1 MIHATRRKG
10 MVGMVGMDKTKP
22 WMQHEPTILG
32 FLVSVWWVSERPL
45 EVKFCFQPSWKI
57 CLISWSFLCQL
68 QANAEW
74 ICYQTGH
81 TNQQPSQDHDDGA
94 SRGQAGVLN
103 WLVHQL
109 LFHPCHR
116 DPWGHFIHCEP
127 LLSKKP
133 VWGCW
138 RWLQNFSQWHCRP
151 SKSSNKEWLSD
162 VSVLISNCPWYE
174 VSRSA

>member
-1 MIHATRRKG
+1 MGSTEGLGTSQRWSKWNGWGSMIHATSCRK
-10 MVGMVGMDKTKP
+10 GMVGMDKTKP
-22 WMQHEPTILG
+22 AWTNNLG
-32 FLVSVWWVSERPL
+32 VP
-45 EVKFCFQPSWKI
+45 
-57 CLISWSFLCQL
+57 CLGVTGVRETFTSKVLFSTKLKDLLIIWSFLCQL

-109 LFHPCHR
+109 LFHPWHR

-138 RWLQNFSQWHCRP
+138 RWLQNFSQCRHCRP
-151 SKSSNKEWLSD
+151 SKSKQ
-162 VSVLISNCPWYE
+162 
-174 VSRSA
+174 